1 MKLEKAEEED
11 RTSRFS
17 QGKKK
22 DISHSKSTKK
32 IFWWNSGLFE
42 NVVDYHE
49 ALF

>member
-22 DISHSKSTKK
+22 TSLILKVQKRYFDEIQVYLKM
-32 IFWWNSGLFE
+32 L
-42 NVVDYHE
+42 
-49 ALF
+49 